1 MRIVL
6 HGQQAFGKA
15 VLEALNARGE
25 EVVAVYVAPDKGERS
40 DPLKEAAN
48 ANGIPVYQPNSYRQ
62 SAVWDQ
68 FQSLAPDL
76 CVMAFVTLIVP
87 EEFLNIPTKGSI
99 QYHPSLL
106 PRHRGPSS
114 INWPII
120 QGETT
125 TGLSIFWP
133 DNGLDT
139 GPNLLQKTVSIGADD
154 TLGTLYFNK
163 LFPMGVKAIEEAVDL
178 VRDGKAPRIA
188 QDEGQAT
195 YEGWCR
201 SEDVEIDWTRP
212 ATDVYN
218 LIRGA
223 DPQPGAWT
231 TFQGEKLQIFS
242 ASKDMNDSEGVPGEV
257 ILLSDEGFSVSVKD
271 GSITVKRVRKAS
283 GKKVPAHEF
292 VEEVGLLQG
301 AQLG

>member
-15 VLEALNARGE
+15 VLEALKARGE

-48 ANGIPVYQPNSYRQ
+48 AHGIPVYQPDSYRQ

-68 FQSLAPDL
+68 FKSLAPDL

-139 GPNLLQKTVSIGADD
+139 GPNLLQKTVSIDADD
-154 TLGTLYFNK
+154 TLGTLYFDK

-188 QDEGQAT
+188 QDESQAT

-242 ASKDMNDSEGVPGEV
+242 ASKDVNDSEGVPGEV

-271 GSITVKRVRKAS
+271 GSITVKRVRRAS
-283 GKKVPAHEF
+283 GRKVSAHEF
-292 VEEVGLLQG
+292 MEEAGLLRG

>member
-25 EVVAVYVAPDKGERS
+25 EVIAVYVAPDKGERS

-154 TLGTLYFNK
+154 TLGTLYFDK
-163 LFPMGVKAIEEAVDL
+163 LFPMGVKAIEEAIDL
-178 VRDGKAPRIA
+178 VRDGTAPRIA
-188 QDEGQAT
+188 QDESQAT

-201 SEDVEIDWTRP
+201 REDVEIDWARP